1 MPAEIRI
8 NNVIRQYFDL
18 RRAIRTKH
26 VAIPSLLRCAKSDE
40 KIECSDTVEAEDFS
54 LVRQLPAI
62 PSKDMVPIK
71 LDSSQHISKDIIET
85 VEAEI
90 LDCLTLLV
98 DKLPDELLKKVLILF
113 LAIEIKDLETAKH
126 CARVCLTSAKV
137 GELCGLNKEEQ
148 MELIIG
154 AILHDI
160 GKLFF
165 PDSLFSNSDAL
176 STRELEI
183 TRKHPEQGLVIIKD
197 QELDYMPG
205 VAHSIRSHHENIN
218 GRGYPDS
225 LKGGLIPL
233 PGRIVKLTD
242 SYDAMTHGRSYQL
255 SIALDEAID
264 RIHRSRSIAFD
275 PDLVQL
281 FESLV
286 QQKPVKLQEV
296 KT

>member
-18 RRAIRTKH
+18 RRVIRARH
-26 VAIPSLLRCAKSDE
+26 IAIPSLLRYAKPGE
-40 KIECSDTVEAEDFS
+40 QIECSDTGEAEDFS
-54 LVRQLPAI
+54 LVRELTVPCKDTLPAKI
-62 PSKDMVPIK
+62 YPT
-71 LDSSQHISKDIIET
+71 QHFSRESIET
-85 VEAEI
+85 VDGEI
-90 LDCLTLLV
+90 LDCLTLLA
-98 DKLPDELLKKVLILF
+98 DKLPDEFLKKVLILF
-113 LAIEIKDLETAKH
+113 LAIETKDLETAKH

-154 AILHDI
+154 AVLHDI

-183 TRKHPEQGLVIIKD
+183 TRKHPGQGLVIIKE
-197 QELDYMPG
+197 QALDYMPG
-205 VAHSIRSHHENIN
+205 IVHSVRSHHENID
-218 GRGYPDS
+218 GEGYPDG
-225 LKGGLIPL
+225 LKGGRIPIS
-233 PGRIVKLTD
+233 GRIVKLTD
-242 SYDAMTHGRSYQL
+242 SYDAMTCGRSYQL
-255 SIALDEAID
+255 SIALDEALD
-264 RIHRSRSIAFD
+264 RIHNSRNITFD

-281 FESLV
+281 LESLV